1 MSKETFEKGL
11 QIRRELFGAKLGEKH
26 VREAT
31 DFTRDFQ
38 DMVTRYCFAEVWG
51 REQLPRKLRSMITL
65 SMLIALG
72 RSPEIKLHVRTA
84 LTNGVTK
91 EEIRE
96 ILLNAM
102 IYCGVPAAM
111 DGFRCAREVFAEA
124 GIAE

>member
-1 MSKETFEKGL
+1 MSKEMFDKGL
-11 QIRRELFGAKLGEKH
+11 QIRRELFGKDIGERH

-31 DFTRDFQ
+31 DFTREFQ
-38 DMVTRYCFAEVWG
+38 EIVTRYCFGEVWG
-51 REQLPRKLRSMITL
+51 REHLPRRLRSMITL
-65 SMLIALG
+65 SMLIAQN
-72 RSPEIKLHVRTA
+72 RAPEIKLHLRTA

-91 EEIRE
+91 DEIRE

-102 IYCGVPAAM
+102 IYCGVPAAV